1 MNREVLITIS
11 AEEYMRMKGI
21 QMDSDEKDAL
31 ALVKILLNRIEDA
44 ERLRMKSHLD
54 QSRNL

>member
-1 MNREVLITIS
+1 MSKEMLIKIS

-31 ALVKILLNRIEDA
+31 ALVKILLSRIED
-44 ERLRMKSHLD
+44 EENHRMKSHLD